1 MKSQI
6 IPALRMFLVLSVLTG
21 VAYPAVVTLAARAL
35 FHRQAEGSLVRVNN
49 QVVGS
54 ELLAQR
60 FGDQRYF
67 WPRPS
72 AGDDG
77 TNYSTVASSASNK
90 GPTASDLKSNVT
102 ARADAFRQAHGLA
115 PGMPVPS
122 EMLFASGS
130 GLDPHISPA
139 AARLQIDRVATARN
153 MSSEQKRSLTALVEQ
168 WVEPPQLRLLGEPR
182 VNVLKLNV
190 SLDTR

>member
-6 IPALRMFLVLSVLTG
+6 ISALRMFLVLTLLTG
-21 VAYPAVVTLAARAL
+21 VVYPGIVTLAARTL
-35 FHRQAEGSLVRVNN
+35 FRRQSEGSLVRVNGK
-49 QVVGS
+49 VVGS

-60 FGDQRYF
+60 FSDARYF

-77 TNYSTVASSASNK
+77 TNFATVASSASNK

-102 ARADAFRQAHGLA
+102 ARAVAFREAHQLA
-115 PGMPVPS
+115 SDAAVPS
-122 EMLFASGS
+122 EMVFASGS

-139 AARLQIDRVATARN
+139 AARLQLERVAMARR
-153 MSSEQKRSLTALVEQ
+153 MSPEQKRVLTALVERSIEQ
-168 WVEPPQLRLLGEPR
+168 PQLGFLGEPR

-190 SLDTR
+190 ALDAQ